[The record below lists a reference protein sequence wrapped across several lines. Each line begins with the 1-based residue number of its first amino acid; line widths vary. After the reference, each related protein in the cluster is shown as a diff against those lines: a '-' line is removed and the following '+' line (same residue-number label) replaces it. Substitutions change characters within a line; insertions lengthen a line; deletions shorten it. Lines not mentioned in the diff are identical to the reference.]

1 MPVMAAAEYKQPAAV
16 TIYEDLASRNVRR
29 RSPKKTDA
37 PAAFSA
43 GRSIRSFTH
52 GNRAS
57 RRARPRH
64 YQFW

>member
-52 GNRAS
+52 GNRA
-57 RRARPRH
+57 
-64 YQFW
+64 